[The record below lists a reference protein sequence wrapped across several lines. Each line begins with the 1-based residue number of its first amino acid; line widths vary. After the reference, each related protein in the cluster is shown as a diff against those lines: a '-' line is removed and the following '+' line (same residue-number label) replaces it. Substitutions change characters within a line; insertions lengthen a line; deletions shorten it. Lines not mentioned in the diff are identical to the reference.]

1 MRFNFCVGVAPGDEA
16 LRKREAMG
24 TPAAQDTPAEP
35 PPKDGSATA
44 GSRLTRINE
53 AIRNHPVI
61 TLVGLILGGVVFL
74 GNVANAIPGIGS
86 MLSWASNILPEDEP
100 QQSLA
105 YATPDRI
112 VLDASPEEPSTL
124 ARLQDETVLGLHWSE
139 DGRRLAALI
148 ARQTAGDEWPDLVER
163 RIWYRDMETREEGSW
178 SCPSC
183 NGLSFSGDRLLSLS
197 DGEKITLNVFSL
209 DALPQRLDLHGADW
223 GPDQQRETIADV
235 LGGGREGLLLAMAD
249 PEGISAQGGPQL
261 IYRVDV
267 QGTAEFLGRSDSFV
281 AIQLAA
287 TRPNGREVAVRYTSH
302 SSACENID
310 SVAVINLANSARR
323 ELPQP
328 DSPDSWR
335 TSSIAWSPDGDLYS
349 TRYALSKQIEDCGD
363 VVVKPHVARW
373 DGDSW
378 ERLADTEDSISVFIG
393 NDGALATIRV
403 TGPDDEEA
411 ELLVRPGTDEEW
423 RSVAEDVLT
432 AAWRPP
438 TSSSA

>member
-1 MRFNFCVGVAPGDEA
+1 
-16 LRKREAMG
+16 
-24 TPAAQDTPAEP
+24 
-35 PPKDGSATA
+35 
-44 GSRLTRINE
+44 
-53 AIRNHPVI
+53 
-61 TLVGLILGGVVFL
+61 VVFL

-86 MLSWASNILPEDEP
+86 MLAWASNILPEEEP

-112 VLDASPEEPSTL
+112 VLDAPPEQPATL
-124 ARLQDETVLGLHWSE
+124 ATLRDETVLGLHWSE

-148 ARQTAGDEWPDLVER
+148 AQQAPDEEYPDLVER

-178 SCPSC
+178 PCPNC
-183 NGLSFSGDRLLSLS
+183 NGLSFSGDQLLSLS
-197 DGEKITLNVFSL
+197 DGEEIALHVFSL
-209 DALPQRLDLHGADW
+209 NALPQRLDLQGPDW
-223 GPDQQRETIADV
+223 GPEQQQETVADV
-235 LGGGREGLLLAMAD
+235 LGGGRDGLLLAIAD
-249 PEGISAQGGPQL
+249 PEGTSAQGGPQL

-335 TSSIAWSPDGDLYS
+335 TSSIAWSPDGDLYF
-349 TRYALSKQIEDCGD
+349 TRYSLSKRIEDCGD

-378 ERLADTEDSISVFIG
+378 ERMAGTEDSVSVFIG
-393 NDGALATIRV
+393 DDGALATIRV
-403 TGPDDEEA
+403 TGPEDREA
-411 ELLVRPGTDEEW
+411 ELQVRQGTDEDW
-423 RSVAEDVLT
+423 RTVTEDVLT

-438 TSSSA
+438 TGSGS